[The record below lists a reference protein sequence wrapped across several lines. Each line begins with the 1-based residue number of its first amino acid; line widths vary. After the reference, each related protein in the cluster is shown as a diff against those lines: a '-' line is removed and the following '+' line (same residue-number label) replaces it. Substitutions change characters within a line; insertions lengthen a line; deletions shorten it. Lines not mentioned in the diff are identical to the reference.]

1 MFFQTWLLAFC
12 HVFHFT
18 LPFLDVL
25 SDLPILFL
33 TALFVLL
40 PLKNLLVILNIL
52 TLEPLRVFY
61 HIFSSRG
68 ANSDCIIPTS
78 SSTQCLFLHMIHVFT
93 INSPSVRL
101 FFLWDTLCALGHRS
115 VPERFCCLFLSEPW
129 GSLTGPR
136 TVLIIQVGVPV
147 SQIVF
152 MYIFW
157 TFCCGSS
164 MGVLISHKG
173 LSFFQLIAM
182 R

>member
-40 PLKNLLVILNIL
+40 PLKNLLFILNIL

-78 SSTQCLFLHMIHVFT
+78 TSTQYLFPHDSCLHYKFTFSKVVF
-93 INSPSVRL
+93 SVGYFVCPGSQKCPRE
-101 FFLWDTLCALGHRS
+101 
-115 VPERFCCLFLSEPW
+115 VLFLSEPW

-147 SQIVF
+147 SQTVF

-164 MGVLISHKG
+164 LGVLISHRG
-173 LSFFQLIAM
+173 LSFFQLIAL